1 MKKYV
6 ELPMQYIVGKN
17 QVTYA
22 YREYGDLNGRPLI
35 LLHHLSA
42 TLDNWDPGLL
52 DLLAVDNHIIVF
64 DNTGVGKTT
73 GKVPVTITEMARDV
87 LYFADALRLQKFD
100 LLGLSMGGFIA
111 QEVLL
116 LAPKR
121 VEHLVLAGT
130 GPHGGKGIKKVGF
143 LTNYDL
149 LRAMFMRKDVKEF
162 LFFTRTDNGKK
173 AAKRYFERINT
184 RRENF
189 DDEIKIGAYL
199 RQLRAIKR
207 FGKADP
213 VDFSNFETP
222 VLVVNGD
229 HDRMVPTTNTYRLH
243 EIFPNSELLIYDDA
257 GHMSI
262 FQEQQDFADKLTKF
276 LRS

>member
-1 MKKYV
+1 MKKYID
-6 ELPMQYIVGKN
+6 LPMQYVVGKN

-22 YREYGDLNGRPLI
+22 YREYGNLNARPLV

-42 TLDNWDPGLL
+42 TLDNWDPGFL
-52 DLLAVDNHIIVF
+52 DLLAVNNHIIVF
-64 DNTGVGKTT
+64 DNVGVGKTT
-73 GKVPVTITEMARDV
+73 GKVPETITAMAQDV
-87 LYFADALRLQKFD
+87 IQFVDALKIQNFD
-100 LLGLSMGGFIA
+100 LLGLSMGGFVA

-121 VEHLVLAGT
+121 VKHLILAGT
-130 GPHGGKGIKKVGF
+130 GPHGGKGIKRVGM

-149 LRAMFMRKDVKEF
+149 LRATFMRKDVKEY

-184 RRENF
+184 RKENF
-189 DDEIKIGAYL
+189 DDKIKIGAYL
-199 RQLRAIKR
+199 HQLKAIKR

-213 VDFSNFETP
+213 VDFSNFEMP

-229 HDRMVPTTNTYRLH
+229 HDRMVPTINSYRLH